1 MEIKC
6 GAGPVFSHT
15 FVWVKDII
23 VRSNGVTQINQFEQL
38 QVSGE
43 QQFGQVGSR
52 TTHNLVST
60 E

>member
-1 MEIKC
+1 MEL
-6 GAGPVFSHT
+6 GLFSHT
-15 FVWVKDII
+15 FVWVRDII